1 MKMFSLSRRTSL
13 KLLRDWDDLPDFM
26 RTEEVRPYY
35 DNLKKHEKEL
45 YLKRAFDLVA
55 ASILLILFAP
65 VMLVVAV
72 WIKLDSPGPV
82 FFRQTRITQ
91 YGKEFSIFKFRTMVN
106 NADKMGSAVTIGG
119 DSRITNVGNII
130 RKYRID
136 EFPQLFNV
144 LSGDMSFVGTRPEV
158 PKYVNAYSDEMCA
171 TLLLPAGITSEASI
185 QYKDEERILD
195 GVNNVDRIY
204 IDYVIPEKMNWN
216 YKAINNFSLWNEG
229 IIMLRTV
236 LAVLDKE

>member
-1 MKMFSLSRRTSL
+1 MKMFSLSRRTSV
-13 KLLRDWDDLPDFM
+13 KPLRDWDELPDFI
-26 RTEEVRPYY
+26 RTEKVRPYY

-45 YLKRAFDLVA
+45 YFKRAFDVVA
-55 ASILLILFAP
+55 ASILLILLAP

-91 YGKEFSIFKFRTMVN
+91 YGKEFRIFKFRTMVN
-106 NADKMGSAVTIGG
+106 NADKLGSAVTIGN
-119 DSRITNVGNII
+119 DSRITKVGSVI

-144 LSGDMSFVGTRPEV
+144 LTGDMSFVGTRPEV
-158 PKYVNAYSDEMCA
+158 KKYVDSYVDDWFA

-185 QYKDEERILD
+185 QYKNEETILD
-195 GVNNVDRIY
+195 KSQDVDSTYLNI
-204 IDYVIPEKMNWN
+204 VLPEKMKWN
-216 YKAINNFSLWNEG
+216 LNSIEHFSSITEIVL
-229 IIMLRTV
+229 MVRTV
-236 LAVLDKE
+236 IAVLH